1 MTIKPWKV
9 LESTYIRENVRI
21 DTCEISNGL
30 VVEPL
35 VREFK
40 PWVNVVALTPAH
52 EIVLIKQYRHG
63 LGKVIWEIPA
73 GMAHET
79 NETLLDAAKRE
90 LLEETGYA
98 SEKFIEIGRVSADPA
113 SYTNLTYSF
122 LALNVEKISDQN
134 LDDTEEIDVFLLP
147 FKEAIQMAQRGELP
161 QALQVSALFFTLFY
175 FGRIV

>member
-9 LESTYIRENVRI
+9 LETTYICDNVRI

-30 VVEPL
+30 VIKPL
-35 VREFK
+35 VREFI

-52 EIVLIKQYRHG
+52 EIVLIRQYRHG
-63 LGKVIWEIPA
+63 MGQVIWEIPA
-73 GMAHET
+73 GMAHEA

-98 SEKFIEIGRVSADPA
+98 SEKFFEIGKVSADPA

-122 LALNVEKISDQN
+122 LALDVEKVSNQN

-147 FKEAIQMAQRGELP
+147 LEEAIQMAQRGELP
-161 QALQVSALFFTLFY
+161 QALQVSALFFALLY
-175 FGRIV
+175 LGRIA

>member
-1 MTIKPWKV
+1 MAIKPWKV
-9 LESTYIRENVRI
+9 LESTYILDNARI

-30 VVEPL
+30 VVKPL
-35 VREFK
+35 VREFT

-63 LGKVIWEIPA
+63 MGKVIWEIPA

-79 NETLLDAAKRE
+79 NETLLNAAKRE

-98 SEKFIEIGRVSADPA
+98 GEKLIEIGKVCADPA

-122 LALNVEKISDQN
+122 LALDAEKVSNQN
-134 LDDTEEIDVFLLP
+134 LDDTEEIDVFL
-147 FKEAIQMAQRGELP
+147 FSFEEAIQMAQRGELP
-161 QALQVSALFFTLFY
+161 QALQVSALFFTLLY
-175 FGRIV
+175 LGRIA

>member
-1 MTIKPWKV
+1 MAIKTWKV
-9 LESTYIRENVRI
+9 LESTYIHNNVRI
-21 DTCEISNGL
+21 DTCEITNGL
-30 VVEPL
+30 VVKPL

-63 LGKVIWEIPA
+63 MGKIIWEIPA
-73 GMAHET
+73 GMAHEV
-79 NETLLDAAKRE
+79 NETLLDAARRE

-98 SEKFIEIGRVSADPA
+98 GEKFIEIGRVSADPA

-122 LALNVEKISDQN
+122 LALDVEKVGNQS

-147 FKEAIQMAQRGELP
+147 FEEAIQMAQRGDIP
-161 QALQVSALFFTLFY
+161 QALQVSALFFALLY
-175 FGRIV
+175 LGRIV